1 MLGKS
6 SEGADVGEGLRS
18 RVEQER
24 VVFRDGIG
32 RVRQTSVDSWVA
44 YLQACKDDGYDPR
57 AVELCRVGTREEAL
71 RFVNLTKESEDDREI

>member
-18 RVEQER
+18 RMDR
-24 VVFRDGIG
+24 VVFRDGYG
-32 RVRQTSVDSWVA
+32 RVRHCTVEDWVSFVRS
-44 YLQACKDDGYDPR
+44 CERDGITRY

-71 RFVNLTKESEDDREI
+71 RFVNLTKESEDE